1 MLYLFL
7 RDSQEMETHC
17 TSKNKE
23 ASKQVLA
30 EENTGR
36 EEGGELRTRLEALT
50 GEGGGGKGPF
60 LVIPPPLKLSP
71 LP

>member
-36 EEGGELRTRLEALT
+36 EEGG
-50 GEGGGGKGPF
+50 
-60 LVIPPPLKLSP
+60 S
-71 LP
+71 